1 MDRKVLPMS
10 NLTFYDRQRI
20 EYYLNFK
27 RLSLHD
33 IAKIIGR
40 NVSILSREIK
50 RNKPQFFPYSADLA
64 QKAAER
70 KRKITNTKKLEKCE
84 PLKTYVREKLNEDWS
99 PEQIAGRL
107 AEHPPPELK
116 KASIKTVCVETI
128 YQHIYTQDDTEDR
141 LYHHLRRNQPKR
153 RKQGKRKYRVQII
166 PDRTSI
172 DQRPAIINNKGRYGD
187 LETDL
192 VFGRGTKEAVQSS
205 YERKA
210 MYAIIQKLASKRAEE
225 ANDALG
231 EVIET
236 FPPKFIKSITYDNG
250 SENAKHKKLKRDY
263 EIKTYFCDTYA
274 AWQKGGVEN
283 LNGLIR
289 QYIPKKTDLRNIDQE
304 YLNFV
309 QKRLNT
315 RPRKTLGYLTP
326 HEVMSSVLNV
336 N

>member
-1 MDRKVLPMS
+1 MS

-27 RLSLHD
+27 RLSLRD
-33 IAKIIGR
+33 IAGFINR

-50 RNKPQFFPYSADLA
+50 RHKPQLAPYNAELA
-64 QKAAER
+64 QKSAER

-84 PLKTYVREKLNEDWS
+84 PLKDYVRSRLNEDWS

-116 KASIKTVCVETI
+116 KALVKTVCAETI
-128 YQHIYTQDDTEDR
+128 YQHIYNQNDGEDR

-153 RKQGKRKYRVQII
+153 QKQGKRKYQTCII
-166 PDRTSI
+166 PGRTSI
-172 DQRPAIINNKGRYGD
+172 DQRPQIINNKERYGD

-192 VFGRGTKEAVQSS
+192 VLGRYAKEAIQSS

-210 MYAIIQKLASKRAEE
+210 MYSILQKLASKKAEE
-225 ANDALG
+225 SKNALA
-231 EVIET
+231 ETIET
-236 FPPKFIKSITYDNG
+236 FPLNFIKSVTYDNG
-250 SENAKHKKLKRDY
+250 SENTKHDALKHDY
-263 EIKTYFCDTYA
+263 ELETYFCDPYA

-289 QYIPKKTDLRNIDQE
+289 QYIPKKTDLRTVTQE
-304 YLNFV
+304 QLKFIE
-309 QKRLNT
+309 KRLNT
-315 RPRKTLGYLTP
+315 RPRKSLNYLTP
-326 HEVMSSVLNV
+326 SEVMSSILSTM
-336 N
+336 

>member
-1 MDRKVLPMS
+1 MS

-33 IAKIIGR
+33 IAGFINR
-40 NVSILSREIK
+40 NVSIVSREIK
-50 RNKPQFFPYSADLA
+50 RNKPQFSPYNAELA

-84 PLKTYVREKLNEDWS
+84 PLKKYVREKLNEDWS

-116 KASIKTVCVETI
+116 KARTKTVCAETI
-128 YQHIYTQDDTEDR
+128 YQHIYDQDDGEDR

-153 RKQGKRKYRVQII
+153 QKQGKRKYRAQII
-166 PDRTSI
+166 PDRTPI
-172 DQRPAIINNKGRYGD
+172 DQRPETINNKERYGD
-187 LETDL
+187 METDL
-192 VFGRGTKEAVQSS
+192 VLGRYAKEAIQTA

-210 MYAIIQKLASKRAEE
+210 MYTILQKLASKKAEE
-225 ANDALG
+225 AKDALA
-231 EVIET
+231 ETIET
-236 FPPKFIKSITYDNG
+236 FPPNFVKSITYDNG
-250 SENAKHKKLKRDY
+250 SENTKHTELKRDY
-263 EIKTYFCDTYA
+263 ALETFFCDTYA

-289 QYIPKKTDLRNIDQE
+289 QYIPKKTDLRNVSQE
-304 YLNFV
+304 QLKFV
-309 QKRLNT
+309 EKRLNT
-315 RPRKTLGYLTP
+315 RPRKSLNYLTP
-326 HEVMSSVLNV
+326 SEVMSNVLSTM
-336 N
+336 